1 MGQIAGTVLLLA
13 VAGLVLATPGGAYV
27 GQADPGPPPADDTTL
42 IPPAALAGDEL
53 EDVDRLLPDPADGVF
68 TVEGERNRT
77 LVDVPPDAAEKL
89 DEQLLDVADLLD
101 RDLIADDG
109 TVPVVLDAARAPAAR
124 LLDDPTRHEPFGLT
138 SGRVAYPAIVDLAR
152 APGVDH
158 VHLDDR
164 LQLQLDES
172 VETVRADRLHEQ
184 RTDEGAT
191 ITGDGVRIA
200 IIDSGVD
207 YAHERLGGC
216 FGDGCKVAEGADYIE
231 EDGDPMDEYGHGTH
245 VAATAAGTRG
255 VAPDATI
262 HAYRVCDA
270 GCPLSALL
278 AAIEDAVED
287 DADVLSMSL
296 GGPGTVDGPLASAAD
311 WAVDQGV
318 PVVSAAG
325 NSYGR
330 WTVGEPAASL
340 KGIAVGATNGDGGIA
355 FFSSRGPVVDANGT
369 VAGFKPDVA
378 APGVDVDAAVP
389 TGDCPLCHPSG
400 ERELSGTSM
409 ATPHV
414 SGAAAL
420 LLQAHPDWSPEQVK
434 AALTGGAEDLGE
446 HALAQGRGRLDALA
460 AWNATVGLL
469 PATAWTG
476 IDLPTNDTYRTAP
489 ELTVHNLDDRQRQVD
504 LEDETPAGAWVGFEP
519 ASATLSAGGNATVQ
533 ANLTVDND
541 AIPEGFHALDVTAT
555 ADGTTSR
562 AGLGFA
568 HYHVLELDLDP
579 DTNVVATYRGGDVR
593 HLVSG
598 PPEDLR
604 LLAPSGTY
612 DAAAFVDGCPAD
624 VDRCEDRSR
633 SIALAEDRVPRGV
646 LDLTLERSP
655 AMHAVGYEA
664 SLLDGSSMPPEARHC
679 SLADDTTACFGQWR
693 DQLFPVGATS
703 LLGYVGYGHDRTRY
717 LDGASEE
724 IVYGA
729 SLAYRHDGVDYAGGN
744 ATRGVQGDTT
754 LTPTPLQTWEVGRE
768 LPPSYE
774 EGAHRQRCYH
784 AAYEATFDGGLQPT
798 PWNGFAWDLGEAWV
812 PVDGDGTQTV
822 AFGGPAPDPVDWGTQ
837 RVGGVAA
844 YPCQMVRQTVEAG
857 EHEDRIC
864 RDDRGCPAVATSLYQ
879 DPHGGDP
886 LQREPEYW
894 LRARCVVRRP
904 ARPRRR
910 DDPARRRRPDLR
922 RLGHDRGHLARAG
935 RAPGH
940 LVRTRQRRAPLVAGR
955 AVPGVR
961 RADPGDRP
969 LRGAKR
975 RRPGRGGR
983 AARPGSQQPPRT
995 VDRPAPGR
1003 TGPARRHRRPRAPRR
1018 RGRHRHLHRRLRD
1031 RRHLPPAPP
1040 ARLASGHRRRAPGLP
1055 VRRRRG
1061 PAPVPEAAGTVGLG
1075 RRAERHP
1082 RRACRRGHLPA
1093 GPRRPP
1099 HRPARRRDRAGPRGD
1114 GARQVR
1120 AHRPDGDRPQRAG
1133 PAPPGPR
1140 LPRGGGGTLL
1150 QPRRPRRAAGAWPD
1164 PRPRGRPGSPPGGGG
1179 ARPVTPESG

>member
-1 MGQIAGTVLLLA
+1 VGQIAGTVLLLA

-231 EDGDPMDEYGHGTH
+231 EDGDPMDEHGHGTH

-504 LEDETPAGAWVGFEP
+504 LEDATPAGASVGFEP

-533 ANLTVDND
+533 ANLIVDND

-555 ADGTTSR
+555 ADGTTSG

-894 LRARCVVRRP
+894 YYGRDASFDDRHALDDGTIPLVDGAPTFDGWVTTEGTSLGLVAPRVTWFEPASGGLPWSPAALYPGFDERTQETARYEVRSDGDLVEAGELPAQDPSSLPERWIDLPQAGPVQLDVTADRALLDDEVGTATYTAAYETGDTYRRLPQLDWLRVTGDGRLDSRFGAAEDLHLYLKLQARSASVAELNVTLDGPAGGVTYPLDPDGRPTDRHDDVIEQDLVEMGPGRYELTVRMATDRSE
-904 ARPRRR
+904 RVQLHQ
-910 DDPARRRRPDLR
+910 DPAFRVEAAGPCCSPVDPGALPGPGPTLDPGGVLDPRPE
-922 RLGHDRGHLARAG
+922 A
-935 RAPGH
+935 
-940 LVRTRQRRAPLVAGR
+940 
-955 AVPGVR
+955 AVPGR
-961 RADPGDRP
+961 
-969 LRGAKR
+969 
-975 RRPGRGGR
+975 
-983 AARPGSQQPPRT
+983 
-995 VDRPAPGR
+995 
-1003 TGPARRHRRPRAPRR
+1003 
-1018 RGRHRHLHRRLRD
+1018 
-1031 RRHLPPAPP
+1031 
-1040 ARLASGHRRRAPGLP
+1040 
-1055 VRRRRG
+1055 
-1061 PAPVPEAAGTVGLG
+1061 
-1075 RRAERHP
+1075 
-1082 RRACRRGHLPA
+1082 
-1093 GPRRPP
+1093 
-1099 HRPARRRDRAGPRGD
+1099 
-1114 GARQVR
+1114 
-1120 AHRPDGDRPQRAG
+1120 
-1133 PAPPGPR
+1133 
-1140 LPRGGGGTLL
+1140 
-1150 QPRRPRRAAGAWPD
+1150 
-1164 PRPRGRPGSPPGGGG
+1164 
-1179 ARPVTPESG
+1179 